1 MKREDILK
9 TANECVNGARQQDYG
24 NPEDNFKK
32 IGELWTAYTGHKYT
46 PVDVSIM
53 LLLMKV
59 GRMSTGKGT
68 TDTYVDICGY
78 AACAGEIATEE
89 KVCDS
94 GVTAEE
100 AINNLS
106 NTYNK
111 DNDDKKH
118 YYPYPSCIYC
128 MTTEELN
135 EYIRGMLKNHKKYNA
150 LK

>member
-68 TDTYVDICGY
+68 ADTYVDICGY

-89 KVCDS
+89 KV
-94 GVTAEE
+94 
-100 AINNLS
+100 
-106 NTYNK
+106 
-111 DNDDKKH
+111 DDICNATIIGK
-118 YYPYPSCIYC
+118 
-128 MTTEELN
+128 N
-135 EYIRGMLKNHKKYNA
+135 AGIRSL
-150 LK
+150 